1 MKRHIP
7 GLHSVRQ
14 AIDRRLEGFFL
25 VRVDAASYRWHP
37 QKPFLVLCFVVLAPE
52 SFATHSFSGR
62 LYCSRRA
69 LWKLNWFLRDFG
81 YDPELLGQDQVDEKA
96 LLNLRGVIRTSLA
109 TFNGRSYQ
117 SLEAFAPAG
126 EWEELS
132 SPQSRGGM
140 TMIYSHTQI
149 SQFVRCPISY
159 RYRYLDGWQE
169 KETRAAMV
177 FGRSFEKALGAYFLR
192 EDPSAVLFKEWGA
205 YRDAPFEYKKG
216 DSWDRLVH
224 QGVHLLQKFA
234 QDDRV
239 RIPRPKKNLQV
250 KMVRSL
256 GANNEFVSYIDA
268 LGELDGTPCV
278 IDWKTT
284 TSRYPE
290 EPEGLLALDPQLIC
304 YSWISGIP
312 EVAVVVFVRKN
323 QPEIQYLRATISE
336 EQRREYG
343 RLVETTVAQIEAGQF
358 ISHSGIRFP
367 QNGCVSCPHLGLC
380 LNNQSLIDA
389 NLIRRPGASDL
400 DWLNDLD
407 D

>member
-1 MKRHIP
+1 
-7 GLHSVRQ
+7 
-14 AIDRRLEGFFL
+14 
-25 VRVDAASYRWHP
+25 
-37 QKPFLVLCFVVLAPE
+37 
-52 SFATHSFSGR
+52 
-62 LYCSRRA
+62 
-69 LWKLNWFLRDFG
+69 
-81 YDPELLGQDQVDEKA
+81 
-96 LLNLRGVIRTSLA
+96 
-109 TFNGRSYQ
+109 
-117 SLEAFAPAG
+117 
-126 EWEELS
+126 
-132 SPQSRGGM
+132 
-140 TMIYSHTQI
+140 MIFSHTQI
-149 SQFVRCPISY
+149 SQYLRCPRSY

-177 FGRSFEKALGAYFLR
+177 FGRCFEQALRACFVG
-192 EDPSAVLFKEWGA
+192 EDPTAVLHKEWGA

-216 DSWDRLVH
+216 DSWDRMVH

-239 RIPRPKKNLQV
+239 RILRPKKNLQV
-250 KMVRSL
+250 KMLRSL
-256 GANNEFVSYIDA
+256 PGNNEFVSYIDA

-312 EVAVVVFVRKN
+312 EVALVVFVRKQ

-343 RLVETTVAQIEAGQF
+343 RLVETTVAQIEGGQF
-358 ISHSGIRFP
+358 VSHSGIRFP

-380 LNNQSLIDA
+380 LNNQPLIDA
-389 NLIRRPGASDL
+389 NLIRRPGAADL